1 MCSQRK
7 ALLWSQDSVPHSGC
21 KTPVC
26 NWLLVSVGEVSL
38 MGAKPCSQEHTV
50 LGCHVSV
57 VVLVG
62 SVEWTAP

>member
-7 ALLWSQDSVPHSGC
+7 ALLWSQDSVPHSGR

-26 NWLLVSVGEVSL
+26 NWLLVGVREVSL
-38 MGAKPCSQEHTV
+38 MGAKPCSQEHIV
-50 LGCHVSV
+50 LARHVSV